1 MRNTIVYRHWQPG
14 DDDAVLALLP
24 NTNED
29 WYRHKFDDPDVEN
42 FEPEGIH
49 LALVHERVV
58 GQAMGLPIS
67 LFIQGKVQEFG
78 AVSDV
83 FVAPDMRRQGIAT
96 RLMQEMHAYFE
107 RKGYRG
113 SILVADTE
121 GERQLYQKVGYR
133 EVTEGLQTQLLPS
146 SDVSQLEWTDAR
158 LEDLIVLCQLDV
170 RWSMQNF
177 RVWWEPGS
185 TKVNPSNLNE
195 YRVLRHGRD
204 IVGYTEWSEP
214 SERYPHGLICDPITP
229 DADPTEVII
238 SLQAAISAPRMWETC
253 EGSRYESPLRSIGC
267 SLERTLNVTLF
278 FSFGQ
283 TIDVTQQFRTFS

>member
-1 MRNTIVYRHWQPG
+1 MCNTIIYRHWQPG
-14 DDDAVLALLP
+14 DDDAVLAFLP

-49 LALVHERVV
+49 LAFLNERVV

-113 SILVADTE
+113 SILVTDTE
-121 GERQLYQKVGYR
+121 GARQLYQKVGYR

-146 SDVSQLEWTDAR
+146 PDVSQLEWTDTR
-158 LEDLIVLCQLDV
+158 LEDLRGLHQLDA

-177 RVWWEPGS
+177 RVWWEPVS

-195 YRVLRHGRD
+195 YRVLRRGRD

-214 SERYPHGLICDPITP
+214 SERYPHGLICDPIVP
-229 DADPTEVII
+229 DQNPREVIK
-238 SLQAAISAPRMWETC
+238 SLQATIAAPLIWETC
-253 EGSRYESPLRSIGC
+253 EGSRYEKPLRSIGC
-267 SLERTLNVTLF
+267 SLERTRNITML
-278 FSFGQ
+278 FSFGNE
-283 TIDVTQQFRTFS
+283 INVTGQFRTFS